1 VPDKIEE
8 SQQLSQIKVDEYNP
22 VFERLSGAASP
33 LAGAVAYA
41 LYKNAKREWIQ
52 DFRASNGRRPNP
64 EECKHHT
71 TTQTDAILSAYM
83 SQADQILA
91 QYAADVIKEERPRI
105 LEEALKGEGWRSF
118 WISFWASA
126 AFAAVLA
133 IIVIVAAVSGV
144 GLPIQFNI
152 GTKPPPPAQISN

>member
-1 VPDKIEE
+1 MSGPIDE
-8 SQQLSQIKVDEYNP
+8 SQQLNQAKTSEYNT

-52 DFRASNGRRPNP
+52 EFRDSNGRRPTA
-64 EECKHHT
+64 EESKQHT
-71 TTQTDAILSAYM
+71 STQTDAVLSAYM

-91 QYAADVIKEERPRI
+91 QYASDVIKEERPRI
-105 LEEALKGEGWRSF
+105 LEDALKGDFWRSF
-118 WISFWASA
+118 WTSFWASV

-133 IIVIVAAVSGV
+133 VIVVIAAVSGV
-144 GLPIQFNI
+144 GVPIQFNI
-152 GTKPPPPAQISN
+152 GSKPTSQISN